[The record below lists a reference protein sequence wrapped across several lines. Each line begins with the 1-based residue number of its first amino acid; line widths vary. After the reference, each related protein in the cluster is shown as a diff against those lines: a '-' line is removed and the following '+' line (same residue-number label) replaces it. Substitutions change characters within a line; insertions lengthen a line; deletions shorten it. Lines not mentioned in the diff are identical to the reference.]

1 MRSLIGAALML
12 AGVIAGVPAGAVTL
26 TYFTTL
32 NGLSEDPPSGS
43 PATGQGRVDIDLDTD
58 FLRGAPA

>member
-1 MRSLIGAALML
+1 ML